1 MALHGRVSR
10 SLPRSLSR
18 SILVLFLLGAF
29 VLAGGTAHAADP
41 EQARDLFYGAKR
53 LPDTAYVLN
62 GTPYVPLSVVE
73 TYGDLSKVEVDAAG
87 KRLVIDLSRIALQ
100 MADDATT
107 TFVRTFGGTVH
118 IPFRTID
125 GVLYCPMDTM
135 GSFVKLAASASA
147 DSVRLHPFT
156 GTETLARIT
165 GSDTVLVPALSDSRR
180 GQKIN
185 LAKGET
191 VTLLGETGTYYKIAA
206 GDGTEGYVLKPSVAI
221 IDVDLAKL
229 EFFAPRKE
237 KRLPSKG
244 ERINLVWQY
253 VGQITPAGPDRPIPG
268 IDVLAPTWFD
278 LIVDGDGSVENNGDL
293 GYTANAHRQGYQVWA
308 TITNNMSTKGS
319 TAFTSKVLANS
330 ALLNRS
336 VAQYLFYASL
346 YDADGINIDYET
358 VADSDRDGL
367 AAFTALLRSYTE
379 RQGLVLSIDTLI
391 PKPWTIEYDRAAL
404 SRHVD
409 FLAIMTYDEHYSSS
423 PAPGSVA
430 SLPWVEEA
438 VAESLKSVPKEKL
451 LLGIPMYTRVWVV
464 DANGKLVR
472 NASASMPYIE
482 ALIAEK
488 ALVPQWLDRE
498 KQYFISYPNDIYTDK
513 VWIED
518 RRSVAHRLELVQRYG
533 LAGSACWQ
541 YSQASPAI
549 WEVFEGMLRQDRPLS
564 DYE

>member
-1 MALHGRVSR
+1 ML
-10 SLPRSLSR
+10 
-18 SILVLFLLGAF
+18 LFVAF
-29 VLAGGTAHAADP
+29 VLASGTASAAEP
-41 EQARDLFYGAKR
+41 QESRDLYYGTKL
-53 LPDTAYVLN
+53 LPDNAYVLN
-62 GTPYVPLSVVE
+62 GTPYVPLSVVQ
-73 TYGDLSKVEVDAAG
+73 TYGDLSKVAVDTEG
-87 KRLVIDLSRIALQ
+87 KRLSIDLSRIALQ

-107 TFVRTFGGTVH
+107 SFVRTYGGTVY

-125 GVLYCPMDTM
+125 GVLYCPMDTTA
-135 GSFVKLAASASA
+135 SFVKLGASVTNDAI
-147 DSVRLHPFT
+147 RLHPYA
-156 GTETLARIT
+156 GTDKLARIT
-165 GSDTVLVPALSDSRR
+165 GNDAVLVPALSDNRR
-180 GQKIN
+180 GQSVN
-185 LAKGET
+185 LVRGET
-191 VTLLGETGTYYKIAA
+191 VTLLGETDTYYKVAA
-206 GDGTEGYVLKPSVAI
+206 GDGTEGYVLKPAVTI
-221 IDVDLAKL
+221 VDVDLAKL
-229 EFFAPRKE
+229 EFYAPKKE
-237 KRLPSKG
+237 KRLPAKG

-253 VGQITPAGPDRPIPG
+253 VGQITPAGPDRAIPG

-278 LIVDGDGSVENNGDL
+278 LIVDGDGAVENNGDL

-346 YDADGINIDYET
+346 YEADGINIDYET

-367 AAFTALLRSYTE
+367 TAFTALLRSYTE

-438 VAESLKSVPKEKL
+438 VVESLKTVPKEKL

-464 DANGKLVR
+464 DASGKLVR

-488 ALVPQWLDRE
+488 ALVPEWLDKE
-498 KQYFISYPNDIYTDK
+498 KQYFISYPNGTYTDK

-518 RRSVAHRLELVQRYG
+518 RRSVAHRLALVQTYG

-549 WEVFEGMLRQDRPLS
+549 WEVFEGMLRQDRPLG

>member
-10 SLPRSLSR
+10 SLSRSLSR

-87 KRLVIDLSRIALQ
+87 KRLAIDLSRIALQ

-147 DSVRLHPFT
+147 DSVRLHPYT

-165 GSDTVLVPALSDSRR
+165 GSDTVLVPALSGSRR

-237 KRLPSKG
+237 KRLPAKG
-244 ERINLVWQY
+244 ERINLV
-253 VGQITPAGPDRPIPG
+253 
-268 IDVLAPTWFD
+268 
-278 LIVDGDGSVENNGDL
+278 
-293 GYTANAHRQGYQVWA
+293 
-308 TITNNMSTKGS
+308 
-319 TAFTSKVLANS
+319 
-330 ALLNRS
+330 
-336 VAQYLFYASL
+336 
-346 YDADGINIDYET
+346 
-358 VADSDRDGL
+358 
-367 AAFTALLRSYTE
+367 
-379 RQGLVLSIDTLI
+379 
-391 PKPWTIEYDRAAL
+391 
-404 SRHVD
+404 
-409 FLAIMTYDEHYSSS
+409 
-423 PAPGSVA
+423 
-430 SLPWVEEA
+430 
-438 VAESLKSVPKEKL
+438 
-451 LLGIPMYTRVWVV
+451 
-464 DANGKLVR
+464 
-472 NASASMPYIE
+472 
-482 ALIAEK
+482 
-488 ALVPQWLDRE
+488 
-498 KQYFISYPNDIYTDK
+498 
-513 VWIED
+513 
-518 RRSVAHRLELVQRYG
+518 
-533 LAGSACWQ
+533 
-541 YSQASPAI
+541 
-549 WEVFEGMLRQDRPLS
+549 
-564 DYE
+564 